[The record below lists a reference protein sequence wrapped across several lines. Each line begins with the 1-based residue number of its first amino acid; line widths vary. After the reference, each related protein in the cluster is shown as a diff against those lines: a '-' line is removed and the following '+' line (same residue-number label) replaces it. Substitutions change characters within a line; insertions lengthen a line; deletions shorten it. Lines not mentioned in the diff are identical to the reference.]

1 MFKKLVLTSVLTALI
16 SVNGAYAAQDK
27 AKEAPLAFAAVNI
40 PYVMNEIP
48 QAKETAVRLQKEF
61 APREQEIMKLE
72 DKLRKLD
79 TDMDKLKGQELVDAQ
94 RKFAALRADYQLKT
108 QAFKEDNSRR
118 VNEEN
123 IKLGRLVQ
131 SAIDSVA
138 KERGLQLVLRGE
150 AVVYATGAADIS
162 KDVISRVKAIKDLKA
177 KDKK

>member
-1 MFKKLVLTSVLTALI
+1 
-16 SVNGAYAAQDK
+16 
-27 AKEAPLAFAAVNI
+27 
-40 PYVMNEIP
+40 
-48 QAKETAVRLQKEF
+48 
-61 APREQEIMKLE
+61 MK
-72 DKLRKLD
+72 
-79 TDMDKLKGQELVDAQ
+79 
-94 RKFAALRADYQLKT
+94 LKT